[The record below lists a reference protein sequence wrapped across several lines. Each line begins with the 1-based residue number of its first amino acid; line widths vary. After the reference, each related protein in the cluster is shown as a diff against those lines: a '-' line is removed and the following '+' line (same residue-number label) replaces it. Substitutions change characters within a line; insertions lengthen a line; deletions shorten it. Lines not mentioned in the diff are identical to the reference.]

1 MTKLAIRVRPSA
13 RRAGLLGRLGNGTLK
28 VAVTAPPEDGRAN
41 AAVGELMA
49 KVLGLKPRQ
58 VRVVKGLGS
67 RAKTIEIDGLDE
79 GDVHERLTAA
89 LAAAAKGRPND
100 GQ

>member
-1 MTKLAIRVRPSA
+1 VTRLAIRVQPSA
-13 RRAGLLGRLGNGTLK
+13 RRAGLVGRLADGTLK

-49 KVLGLKPRQ
+49 ELLGLKARQ
-58 VRVVKGLGS
+58 VRVVKGMSS
-67 RAKTIEIDGLDE
+67 RSKTIEIDGLDE
-79 GDVHERLTAA
+79 VEAQARLAAA
-89 LAAAAKGRPND
+89 LAAAARGKASD

>member
-1 MTKLAIRVRPSA
+1 MTRLAIRVQPSA
-13 RRAGLLGRLGNGTLK
+13 RRAGLVGRLADGTLK

-49 KVLGLKPRQ
+49 EVLGLKARQ
-58 VRVVKGLGS
+58 VRVVKGMSS
-67 RAKTIEIDGLDE
+67 RSKTIEIDGLDE
-79 GDVHERLTAA
+79 GETQARLAAA
-89 LAAAAKGRPND
+89 LAAATGKASD